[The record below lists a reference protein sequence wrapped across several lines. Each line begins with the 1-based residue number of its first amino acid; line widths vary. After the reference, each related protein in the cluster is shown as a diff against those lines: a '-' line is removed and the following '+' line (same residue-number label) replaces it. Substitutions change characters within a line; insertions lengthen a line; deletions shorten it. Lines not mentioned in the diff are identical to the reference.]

1 MPGPGAVDD
10 EHGPIWR
17 GGGRCGGP
25 LRSPAAG
32 VAATVMPD
40 AAASAPVIAAATL
53 AVRLHAVTFTIHRER
68 EAAVRGSCRPV
79 PGYGPACDRS
89 AVTAQPGGEFQQRK
103 GSSRRGGRGG
113 DSVPLR

>member
-1 MPGPGAVDD
+1 MARSGRL
-10 EHGPIWR
+10 WR
-17 GGGRCGGP
+17 PVAGV
-25 LRSPAAG
+25 AAG

-40 AAASAPVIAAATL
+40 AAASAAVIAAATL

-68 EAAVRGSCRPV
+68 EAAVRGRCRPV

-89 AVTAQPGGEFQQRK
+89 QVTAQPGGAFQQRI
-103 GSSRRGGRGG
+103 GSSRRGGRGS